1 VSVVYFA
8 WHLLF
13 SFSFMK
19 GFPKEAERYLLE
31 IVKKNLANFCI
42 FEWEDRRGTGRGAM
56 FYAGAAG
63 VIGEAILIFASGG
76 GGGGGGG

>member
-1 VSVVYFA
+1 VGTILNVYFA

-13 SFSFMK
+13 S
-19 GFPKEAERYLLE
+19 LLE

-56 FYAGAAG
+56 FYVGAAG
-63 VIGEAILIFASGG
+63 VIGEAIILGYQKD
-76 GGGGGGG
+76 